1 MYKSE
6 GRTLRQN
13 KMIHAL
19 ISDIVKHTYNDFEA
33 TKPRSFSNDCQVVK
47 ETLKVAYAVEA
58 NLPDD
63 FSTAKLSKIQAR
75 NFISSIIEFCFQF
88 DIPLSS
94 PGLQM
99 TDDINRYLFLCIK
112 YRKCAVT
119 GRRGEIHHVDSVGAG
134 RDRRNY
140 DHSKSRLIC
149 LSREMHTEA
158 HQLGWLTF
166 KSKYHVDG
174 IILSPEAV
182 KELNI

>member
-1 MYKSE
+1 MYKTE

-47 ETLKVAYAVEA
+47 ETLKIAYAAEA
-58 NLPDD
+58 NLPAD
-63 FSTAKLSKIQAR
+63 FSTAKLSKVQAR
-75 NFISSIIEFCFQF
+75 DFISSIIEFCFQF
-88 DIPLSS
+88 DIPLSL

-112 YRKCAVT
+112 YRKCSIT
-119 GRRGEIHHVDSVGAG
+119 GRRGEIHHVDSIGTG

-149 LSREMHTEA
+149 LSREKHTEA
-158 HQLGWLTF
+158 HSLGWATF
-166 KSKYHVDG
+166 KNKYHVDG
-174 IILSPEAV
+174 IFLSPEAV